1 MSYYEPLNESK
12 RCDTCN
18 GPTDGFYFYK
28 NTFKTRY
35 FCSIKCFND
44 FRGILKF
51 LRVFKKGTI

>member
-1 MSYYEPLNESK
+1 MSYFEPLNECK

-51 LRVFKKGTI
+51 LRVFKKN